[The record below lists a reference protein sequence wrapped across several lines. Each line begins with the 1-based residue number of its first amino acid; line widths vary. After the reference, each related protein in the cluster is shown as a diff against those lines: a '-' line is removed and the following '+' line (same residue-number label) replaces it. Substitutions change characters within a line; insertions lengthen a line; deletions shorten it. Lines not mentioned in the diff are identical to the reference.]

1 MPDPQQEKPKVPS
14 NQSQN
19 EQSTPPRNPEKLVSQ
34 SENLSSLEDFFR
46 AMVFSYSRADA
57 LEDGILVDV
66 SDMAKEAGFLLPV
79 AVSSALWGDIND
91 IPEGSGQDV
100 NGRLWDVLTMGN
112 HAIHTAVARG
122 NGNGTTLRYQ
132 VILTLPGGA
141 SEEESLY
148 SVKSVIGPGDDGR
161 PVLTLMQ
168 PHED

>member
-1 MPDPQQEKPKVPS
+1 MADPQQENSKTSPTET
-14 NQSQN
+14 QIGLN
-19 EQSTPPRNPEKLVSQ
+19 EPEAKLSP
-34 SENLSSLEDFFR
+34 ERSLLETLGFG
-46 AMVFSYSRADA
+46 AVVFTYSRADA

-66 SDMAKEAGFLLPV
+66 SEMAKEAGFLLPV
-79 AVSSALWGDIND
+79 AVTAALWGDISV

-100 NGRLWDVLTMGN
+100 KGRLWDVLTMGN
-112 HAIHTAVARG
+112 HAIHAAVQRG
-122 NGNGTTLRYQ
+122 AGRTDTVRYQ

-148 SVKSVIGPGDDGR
+148 SVKCVIGPGDDGK